1 MKRHSIIQ
9 SIGEEHRICASPEG
23 VIRMTVHEYEN
34 TDDGEE
40 KKDLASN
47 IVEILRA
54 IMLSN
59 GLKITLSEKEKSL
72 MFEDTQ
78 EFKDK
83 PVMKRF

>member
-1 MKRHSIIQ
+1 MKRHNIIQ

-23 VIRMTVHEYEN
+23 VIRITVHEYEN

-40 KKDLASN
+40 KKDLATT

-59 GLKITLSEKEKSL
+59 GLKITLLGKEKSL
-72 MFEDTQ
+72 MFE
-78 EFKDK
+78 EVKDSENDSGK
-83 PVMKRF
+83 Y

>member
-40 KKDLASN
+40 RKDLAST

-59 GLKITLSEKEKSL
+59 GLKITLLGKEKSL
-72 MFEDTQ
+72 MFE
-78 EFKDK
+78 EVKDSENDSGK
-83 PVMKRF
+83 Y

>member
-9 SIGEEHRICASPEG
+9 LIGEEHRICASPEG

-40 KKDLASN
+40 RKDLAST

-54 IMLSN
+54 MMSCN

-72 MFEDTQ
+72 IFEET
-78 EFKDK
+78 KDSENDSGK
-83 PVMKRF
+83 Y